1 MNSSEQEVWPVL
13 SMCLALTDVIPFL
26 LAGALERDVTVFL
39 MGNQERVLPQ
49 VSGLRSGVVT
59 PPEDLSSGVHAH
71 RSCSAPVWPRWEM
84 ETEVKSLCREQW
96 AGNQFEAS
104 VASNKLITTRGDCT

>member
-1 MNSSEQEVWPVL
+1 MSLFFSWGIKRESCL
-13 SMCLALTDVIPFL
+13 SFRAEKRNGHP
-26 LAGALERDVTVFL
+26 
-39 MGNQERVLPQ
+39 
-49 VSGLRSGVVT
+49 
-59 PPEDLSSGVHAH
+59 PPEDLSSGAHAH
-71 RSCSAPVWPRWEM
+71 RSCSAPGWPRWEM